1 MTMKFKKCSILLNE
15 DTYQTKNLKETKQSY
30 KSTILFL
37 YYHVARN
44 SCGILFFADRLYFV
58 FCRNKFLR
66 LGTIGVPCWESI
78 VVIFRSTQ
86 YPALII
92 FLFLLRSVTQTY
104 IFKECHSVRQ
114 YFIVYRF
121 WIKETSR
128 NWTDTIS
135 VLYFCVVNLS

>member
-1 MTMKFKKCSILLNE
+1 MTMKVKKCSILLIE
-15 DTYQTKNLKETKQSY
+15 DTYQTKNLKERKQSY
-30 KSTILFL
+30 KSTILFFIL
-37 YYHVARN
+37 P
-44 SCGILFFADRLYFV
+44 CGTKFLREFI
-58 FCRNKFLR
+58 FCRSAIFCVLR
-66 LGTIGVPCWESI
+66 LGTIGVSYWESI
-78 VVIFRSTQ
+78 FAIFRSTQ
-86 YPALII
+86 CPALII

-104 IFKECHSVRQ
+104 ILKEYHSVRQ